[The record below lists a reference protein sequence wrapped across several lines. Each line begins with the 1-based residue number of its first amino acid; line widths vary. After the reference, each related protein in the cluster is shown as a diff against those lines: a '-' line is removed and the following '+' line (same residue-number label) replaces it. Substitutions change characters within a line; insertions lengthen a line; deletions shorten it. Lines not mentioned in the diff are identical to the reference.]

1 VGRVSGKRAGVT
13 VNGLSGSTD
22 ETDLTDRRKMK
33 ISKIDHIGIAVKDLK
48 MVARLYSDAFG
59 LKVSDEIDAPGKK
72 LRIAFVEI
80 SGTKLEFLM
89 PTDKESV
96 VAKFIDKRGEGIHHI
111 CFEVDDIEKA
121 VSELK
126 SKGMEFV
133 DDKPRLGVEGDKI
146 VFLQPKSVHGVLIE
160 LKQK

>member
-1 VGRVSGKRAGVT
+1 MR
-13 VNGLSGSTD
+13 LS
-22 ETDLTDRRKMK
+22 KV
-33 ISKIDHIGIAVKDLK
+33 DHIGIAVKDLK

-59 LKVSDEIDAPGKK
+59 LKLSDEIDVPERK
-72 LRIAFVEI
+72 LRIAFTDI

-89 PTDKESV
+89 PTDDDSV
-96 VAKFIDKRGEGIHHI
+96 VAKFIEKRGEGIHHI

-126 SKGMEFV
+126 SKGVELV
-133 DDKPRLGVEGDKI
+133 DGKPRSGVEGKMI
-146 VFLQPKSVHGVLIE
+146 IFLQPKSTYGVLIE